1 MSANGIANLVSKQ
14 LKQEGKL
21 AIAADKRQGKDV
33 AINGTITGAGN
44 SAQPFYR
51 TLNTANINMLPTKY
65 SGNTITDS
73 VLDGNVLISGRPY
86 T

>member
-14 LKQEGKL
+14 LKQERKL
-21 AIAADKRQGKDV
+21 VIAEAKRQGKNV
-33 AINGTITGAGN
+33 AVDGTITGTGN

-51 TLNTANINMLPTKY
+51 TLNTANINILPTKY
-65 SGNTITDS
+65 SGNTITDN

>member
-14 LKQEGKL
+14 LKQERKL
-21 AIAADKRQGKDV
+21 EIAEAKRQGKNV
-33 AINGTITGAGN
+33 AVDGTITGAGN

-51 TLNTANINMLPTKY
+51 TLNTANISILPTKY
-65 SGNTITDS
+65 SGNTITDN

>member
-21 AIAADKRQGKDV
+21 TIAEAKRQGKDV
-33 AINGTITGAGN
+33 DINGTITGAGN
-44 SAQPFYR
+44 VLQPFYR

-65 SGNTITDS
+65 SGNTITDN

>member
-1 MSANGIANLVSKQ
+1 MSANGNGNLVSKK
-14 LKQEGKL
+14 LKQKGKL
-21 AIAADKRQGKDV
+21 AIAEAKRKGKDV
-33 AINGTITGAGN
+33 DINGTITGAGN
-44 SAQPFYR
+44 VLQPFYR

-65 SGNTITDS
+65 SGNTITDN

>member
-14 LKQEGKL
+14 LKQERKL
-21 AIAADKRQGKDV
+21 AIAEAKRQGKNV
-33 AINGTITGAGN
+33 AVDGTITGTGN

-51 TLNTANINMLPTKY
+51 TLNTANINILPTKY
-65 SGNTITDS
+65 SGNTITDN
-73 VLDGNVLISGRPY
+73 VLDANVLISGRPY

>member
-1 MSANGIANLVSKQ
+1 MSANGISTLVSKQ
-14 LKQEGKL
+14 LKQERKL
-21 AIAADKRQGKDV
+21 AIAEAKRQGKNV
-33 AINGTITGAGN
+33 AVDGTITGAGN

-51 TLNTANINMLPTKY
+51 TLNTANINILPTKY
-65 SGNTITDS
+65 SGNTITDN

>member
-14 LKQEGKL
+14 LKQERKL
-21 AIAADKRQGKDV
+21 AIAEAKRQGKDV
-33 AINGTITGAGN
+33 AVNGTITGAGN

-51 TLNTANINMLPTKY
+51 TLNTANINILPTKY
-65 SGNTITDS
+65 SGNTITDN
-73 VLDGNVLISGRPY
+73 VLDGNILISGRPY

>member
-1 MSANGIANLVSKQ
+1 MSANGISTLATKE
-14 LKQEGKL
+14 LKQTTKL
-21 AIAADKRQGKDV
+21 TMAEAKRKGKDV
-33 AINGTITGAGN
+33 DINGTITGAGN
-44 SAQPFYR
+44 VLQPFYR

-65 SGNTITDS
+65 SGNTITDN

>member
-14 LKQEGKL
+14 LKQERKL
-21 AIAADKRQGKDV
+21 TIAEAKRQGKNV
-33 AINGTITGAGN
+33 AVDGTITGTGN

-51 TLNTANINMLPTKY
+51 TLNTANINILPTKY
-65 SGNTITDS
+65 SGNTITDN